1 MWRAAILKKCGLS
14 VLITLIVL
22 STGLVFYPQQLA
34 GGDLPLFEGPPLP
47 SGPQEEYAPDQI
59 FEQADTLEELQDK
72 IEQNSYNFTVD
83 HNWVYDMSPEE
94 KEEFFSRRD
103 RGFSQD
109 TEASEDIGPLAG
121 HLGRKQLPTQFDWTN
136 HNGQSY
142 IGDIRNQGSCGSC
155 YAFGACTAAEGTY
168 NWANGLYDGNC
179 ADFSESFV
187 IWCLGSLPQYSSH
200 FYGCYGADYTYSE
213 LTALTVEGV
222 SSEADFPYQT
232 SPGCGDHWDD
242 PRVTFDSWHRI
253 LCSDIDA
260 IKTAIMTYGPVDA
273 AVYATAAFQA
283 YSSGIYEDSNTD
295 CDGVPCYYTTANHAI
310 ALVGWNDNGN
320 PETDGYWILR
330 NSWGSSWGENGYM
343 RIKYRSAA
351 VACAA
356 CYLVYT
362 SPAAP
367 DISVSPTSFEKTL
380 PPDTSQDY
388 TLDISNDGDAA
399 LSYTISD
406 REVMGCTLAEVKP
419 PSLPAG
425 KIRGSGGLTEIRPSE
440 SISFPAGR
448 AEGVEI
454 GYDDGD
460 ADNAYAWYDAGN
472 GFAVRFTSSQY
483 PINLTTARFC
493 FWPEWPDSDHE
504 EFAVQIYDDNGPG
517 GDPGTLLGSVT
528 ATASNWGWCDVDIS
542 SLGITIT
549 SGDFYILYKQLAD
562 HPNCEGLCFDWDD
575 PVGRSWDY
583 WSGGWYLWEFED
595 YMIRC
600 VVEAGG
606 EGNNIP
612 NTPSNPSPAH
622 QATGVSVDADL
633 SWTGGDPDV
642 GDTLT
647 YDVYF
652 DTTEA
657 TTLVS
662 NDQSATTYDP
672 GALQGNTKYYWKI
685 VATDNHAASTSGPVW
700 YFTTAAADCPWLS
713 ESPTSGSVAAGGP
726 ADSITVSID
735 ASGLTPGDYSAEII
749 IANNDP
755 DENPKTVP
763 LTLHVTGGAAAPT
776 VTTNAATSVEE
787 TTATLNG
794 TLSNDGGEACQ
805 YRFEYDTDSG
815 EPYANHTDW
824 TGSKTT
830 GQSFSEA
837 ISSLGKGTKYYFRA
851 QAKNSAG
858 TSSGTELSFLTKPD
872 APTSFS
878 ATTASTTQID
888 LSWAKGD
895 GAQKTKIQRKEGSYP
910 SDKDDGTE
918 VYFDTGTSK
927 SDTGLSPG
935 TTYYYRAWSEVSG
948 SQQWSD
954 NYAEASATTT
964 SIAAPTVTTN
974 AATSVEE
981 TTATLNGTLSNDGGE
996 ACQYRFEYDTDSGEP
1011 YANHTDW
1018 TGSKTTGQSFSEAIS
1033 SLGKGTKYY
1042 FRAQAKNSAGTS
1054 SGPELSFLTKP
1065 DAPTSFTAT
1074 TASTTQIDLSWTK
1087 GDGAQK
1093 TKIQRKEG
1101 SYPSDKDDGT
1111 QVYFDTGTSKSD
1123 TGLSPDTTYYYRA
1136 WSEVSGSE
1144 QWSDNYAEA
1153 SATTQAIVAPTVAT
1167 NAADNIGTNS
1177 AILNG
1182 TLSDLGSAS
1191 SVDVSFEWGE
1201 TDSYGNETSSETKSS
1216 TGSFN
1221 FDLDSLSPNTTYH
1234 FRAKAVG
1241 NDTAYGL
1248 DRSFTTADNPPNT
1261 PSSPSPAHQATEVSL
1276 DADLSWTGGDPD
1288 TGDTVTYDVYF
1299 DTTAATTLASND
1311 QTGTTYDPGILNNNT
1326 TYYWKIAA
1334 TDNHAASTTGS
1345 VWEFTTEAEEVITI
1359 TGVTGEVNCDTL
1371 AEVTITLYKN
1381 SNVKGSTTSDGSGNY
1396 TLAASISEMGE
1407 YEVVASKDGFK
1418 DKSQLIDITE
1428 LGQQYE
1434 LNFRAET
1441 GLIPNAPD
1449 VFYVQECVN
1458 HWLYPESPC
1467 GLSVFKVLEVVNAW
1481 LYPA

>member
-1 MWRAAILKKCGLS
+1 MQRAAILKKCGLS

-22 STGLVFYPQQLA
+22 STGLVFYPHQLT
-34 GGDLPLFEGPPLP
+34 GSDLPLFEGPPLP

-59 FEQADTLEELQDK
+59 FEQADTLEELRDK

-94 KEEFFSRRD
+94 KEEFLSRRD
-103 RGFSQD
+103 RGFSQV
-109 TEASEDIGPLAG
+109 TEASEDIGPLAR

-136 HNGQSY
+136 HNGHSY
-142 IGDIRNQGSCGSC
+142 IGDIRNQGYCGSC

-187 IWCLGSLPQYSSH
+187 IWCLGSLPQYNSH
-200 FYGCYGADYTYSE
+200 FYGCVGADYTYSE

-253 LCSDIDA
+253 PCGDIDA

-283 YSSGIYEDSNTD
+283 YSGGIYEDSNTA
-295 CDGVPCYYTTANHAI
+295 CDGVPCYYTAANHAI

-343 RIKYRSAA
+343 RIKYRSARA
-351 VACAA
+351 ACAA

-388 TLDISNDGDAA
+388 TLNISNDGDAA
-399 LSYTISD
+399 LTYTISD
-406 REVMGCTLAEVKP
+406 REVMGCTSAEVKS
-419 PSLPAG
+419 PSLPPG

-440 SISFPAGR
+440 SISFPAGH
-448 AEGVEI
+448 AAGVEI
-454 GYDDGD
+454 GYDDGN
-460 ADNAYAWYDAGN
+460 ADNAYAWYAAGN

-504 EFAVQIYDDNGPG
+504 QFAVQLYDDNGPG
-517 GDPGTLLGSVT
+517 GAPGTLLGGVT

-549 SGDFYILYKQLAD
+549 SGDFYILYKQLTD
-562 HPNCEGLCFDWDD
+562 HPDCEGLCFDWDD

-606 EGNNIP
+606 GGNNVP
-612 NTPSNPSPAH
+612 HTPSNPSPAH
-622 QATGVSVDADL
+622 QATGVSVNADL
-633 SWTGGDPDV
+633 SWTGGDPDA
-642 GDTLT
+642 GDTVT

-652 DTTEA
+652 DTTA
-657 TTLVS
+657 AMTLVS

-672 GALQGNTKYYWKI
+672 GVLQGNTKYYWKI
-685 VATDNHAASTSGPVW
+685 VATDNHDASNSGPVW
-700 YFTTAAADCPWLS
+700 YFTTAAVDCPWLS

-726 ADSITVSID
+726 ADSITVTID

-749 IANNDP
+749 IVNNDP
-755 DENPKTVP
+755 DGNPKIVP

-794 TLSNDGGEACQ
+794 AVSNAGGEACQ

-858 TSSGTELSFLTKPD
+858 TSSGSELSFLTKPD
-872 APTSFS
+872 APTSF
-878 ATTASTTQID
+878 A
-888 LSWAKGD
+888 
-895 GAQKTKIQRKEGSYP
+895 
-910 SDKDDGTE
+910 
-918 VYFDTGTSK
+918 
-927 SDTGLSPG
+927 
-935 TTYYYRAWSEVSG
+935 
-948 SQQWSD
+948 
-954 NYAEASATTT
+954 
-964 SIAAPTVTTN
+964 
-974 AATSVEE
+974 
-981 TTATLNGTLSNDGGE
+981 
-996 ACQYRFEYDTDSGEP
+996 
-1011 YANHTDW
+1011 
-1018 TGSKTTGQSFSEAIS
+1018 
-1033 SLGKGTKYY
+1033 
-1042 FRAQAKNSAGTS
+1042 
-1054 SGPELSFLTKP
+1054 
-1065 DAPTSFTAT
+1065 AT

-1101 SYPSDKDDGT
+1101 SYPGDKDDGT
-1111 QVYFDTGTSKSD
+1111 EVYFDAGTSKSD
-1123 TGLSPDTTYYYRA
+1123 TGLSPGTTYYYRA
-1136 WSEVSGSE
+1136 WSQVPGSE

-1153 SATTQAIVAPTVAT
+1153 SATTQAIVAPTVET
-1167 NAADNIGTNS
+1167 NTADNIGTNS

-1191 SVDVSFEWGE
+1191 SVDVSFEWGG

-1216 TGSFN
+1216 TGTFN
-1221 FDLDSLSPNTTYH
+1221 FELDSLSPNTTYH
-1234 FRAKAVG
+1234 FRAKAAG

-1288 TGDTVTYDVYF
+1288 VGDTVTYDVYF
-1299 DTTAATTLASND
+1299 GTSADPPPVSND
-1311 QTGTTYDPGILNNNT
+1311 QTGTTYDPGTLNNNT
-1326 TYYWKIAA
+1326 TYYWKIVAR
-1334 TDNHAASTTGS
+1334 DNHAASTTGS

-1359 TGVTGEVNCDTL
+1359 TGVAGEVNCDTL
-1371 AEVTITLYKN
+1371 AEVTITLYRDG
-1381 SNVKGSTTSDGSGNY
+1381 NVKGSLTSDGSGNY
-1396 TLAASISEMGE
+1396 GVTATESGTYS
-1407 YEVVASKDGFK
+1407 VVASKDGFK
-1418 DKSQLIDITE
+1418 DKSQSINITE

-1441 GLIPNAPD
+1441 GLIPDAPD
-1449 VFYVQECVN
+1449 AFYVLECVN

-1481 LYPA
+1481 LYPT